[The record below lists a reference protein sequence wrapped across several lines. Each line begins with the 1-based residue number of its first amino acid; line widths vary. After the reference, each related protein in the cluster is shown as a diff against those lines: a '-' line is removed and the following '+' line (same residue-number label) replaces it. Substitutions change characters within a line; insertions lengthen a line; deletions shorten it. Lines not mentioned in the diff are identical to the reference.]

1 MVICLQI
8 GAMMGKWCMKTSLKQ
23 QRNFTLNIVLEWEGG
38 SVYKVEL
45 QLGQVVAVKKFHSI

>member
-8 GAMMGKWCMKTSLKQ
+8 GAMMGKWCMKKSLKQ
-23 QRNFTLNIVLEWEGG
+23 QRNFTLNIVLEWEDG
-38 SVYKVEL
+38 SVYKAEL